1 MSKLPPHPLQSEI
14 LQAVSSAKTKPQKIQ
29 LLKENRSPALVAL
42 FVWNF
47 DESVKSALPDGEVP
61 YTPND
66 SPTIESQSKLASQ
79 YRTLYNY
86 VRGGNDSLK
95 QTRREALFI
104 ELLESLHPDEA
115 EVLCLVKDKNLG
127 KKYRITHNV
136 VKEAYP
142 DVEWGNRGWV

>member
-1 MSKLPPHPLQSEI
+1 MPKLPPHPLQSEI
-14 LQAVSSAKTKPQKIQ
+14 MQAVSSAKTKSSKIKILQ
-29 LLKENRSPALVAL
+29 ENRSPALVAL

-47 DESVKSALPDGEVP
+47 DPSIESALPEGEVP

-66 SPTIESQSKLASQ
+66 SPTVDSQSKLASQ

-86 VRGGNDSLK
+86 VKGGNDGLK
-95 QTRREALFI
+95 RTRRESLFI

-115 EVLCLVKDKNLG
+115 ELVCLVKDKELG

-142 DVEWGNRGWV
+142 DVDWGNRV

>member
-1 MSKLPPHPLQSEI
+1 MPKLPPHPLQSEI
-14 LQAVSSAKTKPQKIQ
+14 LQAVSSAKTKASKIKILQ
-29 LLKENRSPALVAL
+29 EHRSPALVSI

-47 DESVKSALPDGEVP
+47 DPSIESALPEGEVP

-66 SPTIESQSKLASQ
+66 SPTVDSQSKLASQ

-86 VRGGNDSLK
+86 VKGGNDTLK
-95 QTRREALFI
+95 RTRREALFI

-115 EVLCLVKDKNLG
+115 EIICLCKDKDLG
-127 KKYRITHNV
+127 SKYRITHNV

-142 DVEWGNRGWV
+142 DVEWGGRR

>member
-1 MSKLPPHPLQSEI
+1 MPKLPPHPLQSEI
-14 LQAVSSAKTKPQKIQ
+14 MQAVSSAKTKSSKIKILQ
-29 LLKENRSPALVAL
+29 ENRSPALVAL

-47 DESVKSALPDGEVP
+47 DPSIESALPEGEVP

-66 SPTIESQSKLASQ
+66 SPTVDSQSKLASQ

-86 VRGGNDSLK
+86 VKGGNDGLK
-95 QTRREALFI
+95 RTRRESLFI

-115 EVLCLVKDKNLG
+115 ELVCLVKDKDLS

-142 DVEWGNRGWV
+142 DVDWGNRV

>member
-1 MSKLPPHPLQSEI
+1 MPKLPPHPLQSEI
-14 LQAVSSAKTKPQKIQ
+14 LQAVSSAKTKASKIKILQ
-29 LLKENRSPALVAL
+29 EHRSPALVSI

-47 DESVKSALPDGEVP
+47 DPSIESALPEGEVH

-66 SPTIESQSKLASQ
+66 SPTVDSQSKLASQ

-86 VRGGNDSLK
+86 VKGGNDTLK
-95 QTRREALFI
+95 RTRREALFI

-115 EVLCLVKDKNLG
+115 EIVCLCKDKDLG
-127 KKYRITHNV
+127 SKYRITHNV

-142 DVEWGNRGWV
+142 DVEWGGRR

>member
-1 MSKLPPHPLQSEI
+1 MPKLPPHPLQSEI
-14 LQAVSSAKTKPQKIQ
+14 MQAVSSAKTKSSKIKILQ
-29 LLKENRSPALVAL
+29 ENRSPALVAL

-47 DESVKSALPDGEVP
+47 DPSIESALPEGEVP

-66 SPTIESQSKLASQ
+66 SPTVDSQSKLASQ

-86 VRGGNDSLK
+86 VKGGNDGLK
-95 QTRREALFI
+95 RTRREALFI

-115 EVLCLVKDKNLG
+115 EVVCLCKDKNLG
-127 KKYRITHNV
+127 SKYRITHNV

-142 DVEWGNRGWV
+142 DVEWGGRR

>member
-1 MSKLPPHPLQSEI
+1 MPKLPPHPLQSEI
-14 LQAVSSAKTKPQKIQ
+14 LQAVSSAKTKASKIK
-29 LLKENRSPALVAL
+29 LLQENRSPALVAL

-47 DESVKSALPDGEVP
+47 DPSIESALPEGEVP

-66 SPTIESQSKLASQ
+66 SPTVDSQSKLASQ

-86 VRGGNDSLK
+86 VKGGNDSLK
-95 QTRREALFI
+95 RTRREALFI

-115 EVLCLVKDKNLG
+115 ELVCLVKDKDLG

-142 DVEWGNRGWV
+142 DVDWGNRV

>member
-14 LQAVSSAKTKPQKIQ
+14 LQAVSSAKTKPEKIK
-29 LLKENRSPALVAL
+29 LLNEHRSPALVAL

-47 DESVKSALPDGEVP
+47 DESIKSALPDGEVP

-66 SPTIESQSKLASQ
+66 APTPEAQSKLASQ

-86 VRGGNDSLK
+86 VRGGNDTLK

-115 EVLCLVKDKNLG
+115 EVICLVKDKNLG

-142 DVEWGNRGWV
+142 DVQWGGRN

>member
-1 MSKLPPHPLQSEI
+1 MPKLPPHPLQSEI
-14 LQAVSSAKTKPQKIQ
+14 LQAVSNAKTKASKIKILQ
-29 LLKENRSPALVAL
+29 EHRSPALVSI

-47 DESVKSALPDGEVP
+47 DPSIESALPEGEVP

-66 SPTIESQSKLASQ
+66 SPTVDSQSKLASQ

-86 VRGGNDSLK
+86 VKGGNDTLK
-95 QTRREALFI
+95 RTRREALFI

-115 EVLCLVKDKNLG
+115 EIVCLCKDKDLG
-127 KKYRITHNV
+127 SKYRITHNV

-142 DVEWGNRGWV
+142 DVEWGGRR

>member
-1 MSKLPPHPLQSEI
+1 MPKLPPHPLQSEI
-14 LQAVSSAKTKPQKIQ
+14 LQAVSSAKTKASKIKILQ
-29 LLKENRSPALVAL
+29 ENRSPALVSI

-47 DESVKSALPDGEVP
+47 DPSIESALPEGEVP

-66 SPTIESQSKLASQ
+66 SPTVDSQSKLASQ

-86 VRGGNDSLK
+86 VKGGNDGLK
-95 QTRREALFI
+95 RTRRESLFI

-115 EVLCLVKDKNLG
+115 EVVCLCKDKNLG
-127 KKYRITHNV
+127 SKYRITHNV

-142 DVEWGNRGWV
+142 DVEWGGRR

>member
-1 MSKLPPHPLQSEI
+1 MPKLPPHPLQSEI
-14 LQAVSSAKTKPQKIQ
+14 MQAVSSAKTKASKIKILQ
-29 LLKENRSPALVAL
+29 ENRSPALVAL

-47 DESVKSALPDGEVP
+47 DPSIESALPEGEVP

-66 SPTIESQSKLASQ
+66 SPTVDSQSKLASQ

-86 VRGGNDSLK
+86 VKGGNDGLK
-95 QTRREALFI
+95 RTRRESLFI

-115 EVLCLVKDKNLG
+115 ELVCLVKDKDLG

-142 DVEWGNRGWV
+142 DVDWGNRV

>member
-1 MSKLPPHPLQSEI
+1 MAKLPPHPLQSEI
-14 LQAVSSAKTKPQKIQ
+14 LQAVSSAKTKASKIKILQ
-29 LLKENRSPALVAL
+29 EHRSPALVSI

-47 DESVKSALPDGEVP
+47 DPSIESALPEGEVP

-66 SPTIESQSKLASQ
+66 SPTVDSQSKLASQ

-86 VRGGNDSLK
+86 VKGGNDTLK
-95 QTRREALFI
+95 RTRREALFI

-115 EVLCLVKDKNLG
+115 EIICLCKDKDLG
-127 KKYRITHNV
+127 SKYRITHNV

-142 DVEWGNRGWV
+142 DVEWGNRR

>member
-1 MSKLPPHPLQSEI
+1 MPKLPPHPLQSEI
-14 LQAVSSAKTKPQKIQ
+14 MQAVSSAKTKSSKIKILQ
-29 LLKENRSPALVAL
+29 ENRSPALVAL

-47 DESVKSALPDGEVP
+47 DPSIESALPEGEVP

-66 SPTIESQSKLASQ
+66 SPTVDSQSKLASQ

-86 VRGGNDSLK
+86 VKGGNDGLK
-95 QTRREALFI
+95 RTRRESLFI

-115 EVLCLVKDKNLG
+115 ELVCLVKDKDLG

-142 DVEWGNRGWV
+142 DVDWGGRR

>member
-1 MSKLPPHPLQSEI
+1 MPKLPPHPLQSEI
-14 LQAVSSAKTKPQKIQ
+14 LQAVSSAKTKASKIKILQ
-29 LLKENRSPALVAL
+29 EHRSPALVSI

-47 DESVKSALPDGEVP
+47 DPSIESALPEGEVP

-66 SPTIESQSKLASQ
+66 SPTVDSQSKLASQ

-86 VRGGNDSLK
+86 VKGGNDGLK
-95 QTRREALFI
+95 RTRRESLFI

-115 EVLCLVKDKNLG
+115 ELVCLVKDKDLG

-142 DVEWGNRGWV
+142 DVEWGGRR

>member
-1 MSKLPPHPLQSEI
+1 MPKLPPHPLQSEI
-14 LQAVSSAKTKPQKIQ
+14 MQAVSSAKTKASKIKILQ
-29 LLKENRSPALVAL
+29 ENRSPALVAL

-47 DESVKSALPDGEVP
+47 DPSIESALPEGEVP

-66 SPTIESQSKLASQ
+66 SPTVDSQSKLASQ

-86 VRGGNDSLK
+86 VKGGNDGLK
-95 QTRREALFI
+95 RTRRESLFI

-115 EVLCLVKDKNLG
+115 ELVCLVKDKDLS

-142 DVEWGNRGWV
+142 DVEWGGRR

>member
-1 MSKLPPHPLQSEI
+1 MPELPPHPLQSEI
-14 LQAVSSAKTKPQKIQ
+14 MQAVSSAKTKSSKIKILQ
-29 LLKENRSPALVAL
+29 ENRSPALVAL

-47 DESVKSALPDGEVP
+47 DPSIESALPEGEVP

-66 SPTIESQSKLASQ
+66 SPTVDSQSKLASQ

-86 VRGGNDSLK
+86 VKGGNDGLK
-95 QTRREALFI
+95 RTRRESLFI

-115 EVLCLVKDKNLG
+115 ELVCLVKDKDLG

-142 DVEWGNRGWV
+142 DVDWGNRV

>member
-1 MSKLPPHPLQSEI
+1 MATKLPPHPLQSEI
-14 LQAVSSAKTKPQKIQ
+14 LQAVSSAKTKSAKIN
-29 LLKENRSPALVAL
+29 LLKEHRSPALVSL

-47 DESVKSALPDGEVP
+47 DESIESAIPDGEVP
-61 YTPND
+61 YKPNE
-66 SPTIESQSKLASQ
+66 SPTVDSQSKLASS

-86 VRGGNDSLK
+86 VKGGNDTLK
-95 QTRREALFI
+95 RTRRESLFI

-115 EVLCLVKDKNLG
+115 EIICLVKDKNLS

-142 DVEWGNRGWV
+142 DVEWGGRR

>member
-1 MSKLPPHPLQSEI
+1 MPKLPPHPLQSEI
-14 LQAVSSAKTKPQKIQ
+14 LQAVSSAKTKASKIKILQ
-29 LLKENRSPALVAL
+29 EHRSPALVSI

-47 DESVKSALPDGEVP
+47 DPSIESALPEGEVP

-66 SPTIESQSKLASQ
+66 SPTVDSQSKLASQ

-86 VRGGNDSLK
+86 VKGGNDGLK
-95 QTRREALFI
+95 RTRRESLFI

-115 EVLCLVKDKNLG
+115 ELVCLVKDKDLG

-142 DVEWGNRGWV
+142 DVDWGNRV

>member
-1 MSKLPPHPLQSEI
+1 MPKLPPHPLQSEI
-14 LQAVSSAKTKPQKIQ
+14 MQAVSSAKTKASKIKILQ
-29 LLKENRSPALVAL
+29 ENRSPALVAL

-47 DESVKSALPDGEVP
+47 DPSIESALPEGEVP

-66 SPTIESQSKLASQ
+66 SPTVDSQSKLASQ

-86 VRGGNDSLK
+86 VKGGNDGLK
-95 QTRREALFI
+95 RTRRESLFI

-115 EVLCLVKDKNLG
+115 ELVCLVKDKELG

-142 DVEWGNRGWV
+142 DVDWGNRV

>member
-1 MSKLPPHPLQSEI
+1 MPKLPPHPLQSEI
-14 LQAVSSAKTKPQKIQ
+14 LQAVSSAKTKASKIK
-29 LLKENRSPALVAL
+29 LLQENRSPALVAL

-47 DESVKSALPDGEVP
+47 DPSIESALPEGEVP

-66 SPTIESQSKLASQ
+66 SPTVDSQSKLASQ

-86 VRGGNDSLK
+86 VKGGNDSLK
-95 QTRREALFI
+95 RTRREALFI

-115 EVLCLVKDKNLG
+115 ELVCLVKDKDLS

-142 DVEWGNRGWV
+142 DVDWGNRV

>member
-1 MSKLPPHPLQSEI
+1 MPKLPPHPLQSEI
-14 LQAVSSAKTKPQKIQ
+14 LQAVSSAKTKASKIKILQ
-29 LLKENRSPALVAL
+29 EHRSPALVSI

-47 DESVKSALPDGEVP
+47 DPSIESALPEGEVP

-66 SPTIESQSKLASQ
+66 SPTVDSQSKLASQ

-86 VRGGNDSLK
+86 VKGGNDSLK
-95 QTRREALFI
+95 RTRREALFI

-115 EVLCLVKDKNLG
+115 EIICLCKDKDLG
-127 KKYRITHNV
+127 SKYRITHNV

-142 DVEWGNRGWV
+142 DVEWGNRR

>member
-1 MSKLPPHPLQSEI
+1 MPKLPPHPLQSEI
-14 LQAVSSAKTKPQKIQ
+14 LQAVSSAKTKSSKIKILQ
-29 LLKENRSPALVAL
+29 ENRSPALVAL

-47 DESVKSALPDGEVP
+47 DPSIESALPEGEVP

-66 SPTIESQSKLASQ
+66 SPTVDSQSKLASQ

-86 VRGGNDSLK
+86 VKGGNDSLK
-95 QTRREALFI
+95 TTRREALFI

-115 EVLCLVKDKNLG
+115 ELVCLVKDKDLG

-142 DVEWGNRGWV
+142 DVDWGGRR

>member
-1 MSKLPPHPLQSEI
+1 MPKLPPHPLQSEI
-14 LQAVSSAKTKPQKIQ
+14 LQAVSSAKTKASKIKILQ
-29 LLKENRSPALVAL
+29 EHRSPALVSI

-47 DESVKSALPDGEVP
+47 DPSIESALPEGEVP

-66 SPTIESQSKLASQ
+66 SPTVDSQSKLASQ

-86 VRGGNDSLK
+86 VKGGNDTLK
-95 QTRREALFI
+95 RTRREALFI

-115 EVLCLVKDKNLG
+115 EIVCLCKDKDLG
-127 KKYRITHNV
+127 SKYRITHNV

-142 DVEWGNRGWV
+142 DVEWGGRR

>member
-1 MSKLPPHPLQSEI
+1 MPKLPPHPLQSEI
-14 LQAVSSAKTKPQKIQ
+14 LQAVSSAKTKASKIKILQ
-29 LLKENRSPALVAL
+29 ENRSPALVAL

-47 DESVKSALPDGEVP
+47 DPSIESALPEGEVP

-66 SPTIESQSKLASQ
+66 SPTVDSQSKLASQ

-86 VRGGNDSLK
+86 VKGGNDGLK
-95 QTRREALFI
+95 RTRRESLFI

-115 EVLCLVKDKNLG
+115 ELVCLVKDKDLG

-142 DVEWGNRGWV
+142 DVDWGNRV